1 MTPLQ
6 VPRSMCT
13 ELMTANFTA
22 RRSMSRAGFGWCS
35 RSRGRPVRRTRWLV
49 TEAVD
54 GPPLRSW
61 LMGLT
66 DGPGSLGP
74 RILER
79 LASSMNSDP
88 HGMASVD
95 TVVLSERGFLLAQ
108 PWSTAVMSLDEI
120 RQRDVQALKLLESA
134 LLRVKGADRF
144 EDPMGLAAG
153 PGLRDRRPMAL
164 LGAICALVGV
174 VVGVSVRGDDEVDEA
189 DEPETPVL
197 AFVTEHDNGLLVDGK
212 LGLEPSVILSSE

>member
-1 MTPLQ
+1 
-6 VPRSMCT
+6 
-13 ELMTANFTA
+13 
-22 RRSMSRAGFGWCS
+22 
-35 RSRGRPVRRTRWLV
+35 
-49 TEAVD
+49 
-54 GPPLRSW
+54 
-61 LMGLT
+61 
-66 DGPGSLGP
+66 
-74 RILER
+74 
-79 LASSMNSDP
+79 
-88 HGMASVD
+88 MASVD

-144 EDPMGLAAG
+144 EDPMGPAAG